1 MTFRLVALS
10 SPAACMALRRGRKK
24 LRARVIALQAM
35 PDAEFA
41 HRFPGM
47 VAAVEAGFRHEEAL
61 LELLGDACLPPRRAD
76 HAIILSALHRTAS
89 RVETGDLRQGRQ
101 VVDALRH
108 VLALPWPFIGPA
120 SLPRYTAAAARPAPR

>member
-1 MTFRLVALS
+1 MTFHLVALS
-10 SPAACMALRRGRKK
+10 SPAACMALHRGRKK
-24 LRARVIALQAM
+24 LRARVTALLAA
-35 PDAEFA
+35 PDTEFA
-41 HRFPGM
+41 QGFPGM

-61 LELLGDACLPPRRAD
+61 LELVGDACLPPRRAD

-89 RVETGDLRQGRQ
+89 RVERGDLRQGRQ

-120 SLPRYTAAAARPAPR
+120 SLPRHTAAPARPIP